1 MEQKLQARWPE
12 QPIVGF
18 DTETTGV
25 DPVADRLVT
34 ASVVVVSTAGVEKFY
49 WLADPGVDIP
59 LSAQNVHGIS
69 TEQARREGEPVR
81 KVLDEVAQ
89 LLHVHME
96 QGHPIVAFN
105 ASFDFTLIEN
115 ELARHDLP
123 TLAERLGRPIGPV
136 IDPFMLDKTVDK
148 FRRGKR
154 NLETVARFYNVWN
167 ADNFHNAEADVIVT
181 LRVLGALLRRHPD
194 VASESLADLMD
205 QQRETYTDMAN
216 YFARKALEN
225 GRGPDVHVG
234 WPVAS

>member
-136 IDPFMLDKTVDK
+136 IDPFMLDKAVDK

-225 GRGPDVHVG
+225 GREPDVHVG

>member
-225 GRGPDVHVG
+225 GREPDVHVG

>member
-1 MEQKLQARWPE
+1 MNQESRELWSE
-12 QPIVGF
+12 HPIVGF

-34 ASVVVVSTAGVEKFY
+34 ASVVVVDASGVQKSY

-59 LSAQNVHGIS
+59 LPAQNVHGIS
-69 TEQARREGEPVR
+69 TEQARREGEPIR

-96 QGHPIVAFN
+96 QNHPIVAFN
-105 ASFDFTLIEN
+105 ASFDFTLIEH

-123 TLAERLGRPIGPV
+123 TLAQRLGRPIGPV
-136 IDPFMLDKTVDK
+136 LDPFMLDKTVDK

-154 NLETVARFYNVWN
+154 NLETVARFYGVWN

-181 LRVLGALLRRHPD
+181 LRVLGALLRRYPN
-194 VASESLADLMD
+194 VARESLEDLMTT
-205 QQRETYTDMAN
+205 QVETYTDMTN

-225 GRGPDVHVG
+225 GREPDLHVG
-234 WPVAS
+234 WPVAN